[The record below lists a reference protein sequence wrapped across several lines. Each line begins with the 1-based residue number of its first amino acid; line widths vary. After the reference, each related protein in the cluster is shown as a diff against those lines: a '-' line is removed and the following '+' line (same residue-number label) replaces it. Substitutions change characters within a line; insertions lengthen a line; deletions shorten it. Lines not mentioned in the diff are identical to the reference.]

1 MQVLVQLVLLARSWN
16 RYRLAR
22 TAEERERFHIEAI
35 FLALRGCDNH
45 VLVYAAKPAVEER
58 LGGHSSWAM
67 KTVEARVA
75 FLRFVFEDAEQS
87 ALQVIFLYWFEA
99 ATIFDKLWVGF
110 STATSL

>member
-1 MQVLVQLVLLARSWN
+1 MQLLVQLVLLFKSWR
-16 RYRLAR
+16 RYCNAR
-22 TAEERERFHIEAI
+22 TAEEKDRFHIEAV

-87 ALQVIFLYWFEA
+87 ALQVVFLYFFES
-99 ATIFDKLWVGF
+99 ATVFDKLW
-110 STATSL
+110 